1 MISTNETQGNVQ
13 IAYIL
18 YASLYYDMS
27 SSCIGQKSRCV
38 CGKLWEREETGHSRK
53 EELPGNYGRLSG
65 GRVPS
70 QKKNSRL

>member
-1 MISTNETQGNVQ
+1 MHIG
-13 IAYIL
+13 YIL
-18 YASLYYDMS
+18 YASLDYDMPS
-27 SSCIGQKSRCV
+27 YCTEQKSGCV

-53 EELPGNYGRLSG
+53 EEGLPGNCGRLSG